1 MKPVQQ
7 KKYVANSP
15 ADFKEALTSAEMEL
29 QKGLNIQILQNWYI
43 YILLECNIMI
53 LYIKTNS
60 NNFTV
65 IN

>member
-1 MKPVQQ
+1 MNSVQQ

-15 ADFKEALTSAEMEL
+15 TDFKEALTSAEMEL
-29 QKGLNIQILQNWYI
+29 QKDLNIQTLQNWYI